1 MKENEIKLQEEKLK
15 DLRKKLQST
24 LKELE
29 LIDFMSLDEIEL
41 AEQDLIDHIE
51 QTANE
56 NLAPT
61 EVKKVEQEELIVL

>member
-29 LIDFMSLDEIEL
+29 HIDFMSLDEIEL